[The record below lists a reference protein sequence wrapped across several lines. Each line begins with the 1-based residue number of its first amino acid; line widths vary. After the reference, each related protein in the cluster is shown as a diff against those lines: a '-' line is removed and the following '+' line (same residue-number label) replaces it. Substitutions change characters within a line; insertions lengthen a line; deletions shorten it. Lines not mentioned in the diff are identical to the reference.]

1 MAKDAF
7 SALAQALQAL
17 PGLGE
22 RSARRVAYALLQ
34 HKRVDA
40 EHLLQTLTRALKEV
54 RHCQRCNTLC
64 EEEVCDICKDRDR
77 DASSLMIVQMPF
89 DISIIEKARCHT
101 GYYFVL
107 MGAISP
113 LKQQDLSYIAL
124 DALQMR
130 LKDPALKEVII
141 GTNFNGDGEATAYV
155 LQEILSQGPFIVS
168 RLARGVPLGGEL
180 EFTDA
185 GTLAQSFY
193 DRKVL
198 E

>member
-1 MAKDAF
+1 
-7 SALAQALQAL
+7 
-17 PGLGE
+17 
-22 RSARRVAYALLQ
+22 
-34 HKRVDA
+34 
-40 EHLLQTLTRALKEV
+40 
-54 RHCQRCNTLC
+54 
-64 EEEVCDICKDRDR
+64 
-77 DASSLMIVQMPF
+77 
-89 DISIIEKARCHT
+89 
-101 GYYFVL
+101 